1 MRSASR
7 STLSRSRLR
16 LLAMMAVLAVPCAL
30 AQAQVASTPAA
41 IYRDPP
47 KDAAHPARM
56 ETLQI
61 FSHGQ
66 PMNAVFY
73 MASGAEPRPTVLF
86 LHGSPGNEQNLDLAQ
101 AIRRAGWNVLTLH
114 YRGAWGSGGTYSIS
128 HCVEDSEV
136 AISYL
141 RDPKVIAKYNL
152 KPGRIV
158 VAGHSMGGFLAAKA
172 GAADSSFMGVAII
185 AGWDIGHDAPTM
197 AKWSSKEI
205 EEEFDDT
212 PGRVVGATGQSI
224 VAEAV
229 AHQRDWSFEAFT
241 PGLSKNRVLVVT
253 PRDED
258 RDSGLKLAADL
269 KAMGAAITSVDIDTD
284 HPFSD
289 ARIALETAV
298 VTWLQSLPE
307 SPPAY

>member
-1 MRSASR
+1 MFIPAQR
-7 STLSRSRLR
+7 RSRLS
-16 LLAMMAVLAVPCAL
+16 LPAMIAILAL
-30 AQAQVASTPAA
+30 AGGAVQAQVAGTPAA
-41 IYRDPP
+41 IYSDPP

-73 MASGAEPRPTVLF
+73 MASGAPPRPTVLF
-86 LHGSPGNEQNLDLAQ
+86 FHGSPGNEQNLDLAQ

-114 YRGAWGSGGTYSIS
+114 YRGAWGSAGTYSIA
-128 HCVEDSEV
+128 HCVEDSLA

-152 KPGRIV
+152 EPGRIV

-172 GAADSSFMGVAII
+172 GAADSGFMGVAII
-185 AGWDIGHDAPTM
+185 AGWDIGRDGPIM
-197 AKWSSKEI
+197 AKWANDKISD
-205 EEEFDDT
+205 EFDDT

-224 VAEAV
+224 VAEAA
-229 AHQRDWSFEAFT
+229 AHERDWSFEAFT
-241 PGLSKNRVLVVT
+241 RGLARDRVLVVT

-269 KAMGAAITSVDIDTD
+269 KAMGAAVTSVDIDTD

-298 VTWLQSLPE
+298 INWLQTLPG

>member
-1 MRSASR
+1 MRSVSN
-7 STLSRSRLR
+7 STRSRSRLR
-16 LLAMMAVLAVPCAL
+16 LSAMIAILVLAGVVV
-30 AQAQVASTPAA
+30 QAQVVMTPAA
-41 IYRDPP
+41 IYSDPP

-86 LHGSPGNEQNLDLAQ
+86 FHGSPGNEQNLDLAQ

-128 HCVEDSEV
+128 HCVEDSEI
-136 AISYL
+136 AIRYL

-152 KPGRIV
+152 KPGKIV

-172 GAADSSFMGVAII
+172 GAVDSSFMGVAII
-185 AGWDIGHDAPTM
+185 AGWDIGHDGPIM
-197 AKWSSKEI
+197 AKWTSEQMAD
-205 EEEFDDT
+205 EFDDT

-241 PGLSKNRVLVVT
+241 PGLAKNRVLIVV

-258 RDSGLKLAADL
+258 RDTELKLAADL
-269 KAMGAAITSVDIDTD
+269 KAMGGAITSVDIDTD

-289 ARIALETAV
+289 ARIALETV
-298 VTWLQSLPE
+298 VIIWLQSLPG

>member
-1 MRSASR
+1 M
-7 STLSRSRLR
+7 T
-16 LLAMMAVLAVPCAL
+16 AVLAL
-30 AQAQVASTPAA
+30 AGVVVQAQVAMTPAA
-41 IYRDPP
+41 IYSDPP

-61 FSHGQ
+61 ISHGQ

-136 AISYL
+136 AISFL

-152 KPGRIV
+152 KPGKIV
-158 VAGHSMGGFLAAKA
+158 VAGHSMGGFLAARA
-172 GAADSSFMGVAII
+172 GAGDSNFLGVAII
-185 AGWDIGHDAPTM
+185 AGWDLGHDAPVM
-197 AKWSSKEI
+197 AKWTSEQMA
-205 EEEFDDT
+205 EEFDDT

-229 AHQRDWSFEAFT
+229 AHQGDWSFEAFT
-241 PGLSKNRVLVVT
+241 PGLAKNRVLVVT

-269 KAMGAAITSVDIDTD
+269 KAAGAAVTSVDVDTD

-289 ARIALETAV
+289 SRIALETAV
-298 VTWLQSLPE
+298 ITWLQSLPG

>member
-1 MRSASR
+1 MSSAS
-7 STLSRSRLR
+7 SPAPSRSRLR
-16 LLAMMAVLAVPCAL
+16 LSVMTAILAMAGAA
-30 AQAQVASTPAA
+30 AQAQVAGTPAA
-41 IYRDPP
+41 IYSDPP

-56 ETLQI
+56 ETLQV

-73 MASGAEPRPTVLF
+73 MASGAQPRPTVLF

-114 YRGAWGSGGTYSIS
+114 YRGAWGSAGTYSIA
-128 HCVEDSEV
+128 HCVEDSEA

-152 KPGRIV
+152 EPGKIV

-172 GAADSSFMGVAII
+172 GAADSGFMGVAII
-185 AGWDIGHDAPTM
+185 AGWDIGRDGPIM
-197 AKWSSKEI
+197 AKWSNDKI
-205 EEEFDDT
+205 ADEFDDT

-229 AHQRDWSFEAFT
+229 THQRDWSFASFT
-241 PGLSKNRVLVVT
+241 PGLAKNRVLVVT

-269 KAMGAAITSVDIDTD
+269 KAMGVAVTSVDIDTD

-298 VTWLQSLPE
+298 VNWLHSLPG

>member
-1 MRSASR
+1 
-7 STLSRSRLR
+7 
-16 LLAMMAVLAVPCAL
+16 LAGYAV
-30 AQAQVASTPAA
+30 QAQVAVTPAA

-128 HCVEDSEV
+128 HCVEDSEA
-136 AISYL
+136 AISFL

-152 KPGRIV
+152 KAGRIV
-158 VAGHSMGGFLAAKA
+158 VAGHSMGGLLAAKA
-172 GAADSSFMGVAII
+172 GASDSGFMGVAII
-185 AGWDIGHDAPTM
+185 AGWDLGRDAPVM
-197 AKWSSKEI
+197 AKWTSEQMA
-205 EEEFDDT
+205 EEFDDT

-229 AHQRDWSFEAFT
+229 AHQRDWSFEAFA

-258 RDSGLKLAADL
+258 RDSGLKLASDL
-269 KAMGAAITSVDIDTD
+269 KAMGGAITSVDIDTD

-289 ARIALETAV
+289 SRIALETAV
-298 VTWLQSLPE
+298 INWLHSLPG